1 MTGTESADR
10 VVRYTVENGF
20 ATLTLDSPH
29 NRNAISSALVTQLL
43 EGFDR
48 AGADP
53 GVRGV
58 VLTHTGNTFCAG
70 ADLKEA
76 VDADPAAAADI
87 RTQWMVRLL
96 RTILE
101 LPKPVLA
108 RVDGN
113 VRAGGMGLLAAC
125 DIAVAGRGS
134 SFALTEARL
143 GLAPFVISL
152 TLLPRIAARAADRYF
167 LTGERFD
174 ADTAE
179 RIGLITLAADDPEAA
194 IAGLLTELRQGAPQ
208 GLAESKRLTT
218 APILAEFD
226 RSAEELAQR
235 SGRFFGTPEVI
246 EGMTAFLQ
254 RRPPR
259 WATEDGAPPAASR
272 ANGDAASHGSTGA
285 AAPEAAAGRAAKP
298 NSAQ

>member
-1 MTGTESADR
+1 MTGTDPADR
-10 VVRYTVENGF
+10 VVNYVVEDGF
-20 ATLTLDSPH
+20 ATLTLDSPY
-29 NRNAISSALVTQLL
+29 NRNAISSRLVTELL
-43 EGFDR
+43 AGLDR
-48 AGADP
+48 AAADP
-53 GVRGV
+53 DVRGV

-101 LPKPVLA
+101 LPKPVVA
-108 RVDGN
+108 WVDGN

-152 TLLPRIAARAADRYF
+152 TLLPRISARDAGRYF
-167 LTGERFD
+167 LTGEKFD
-174 ADTAE
+174 AGTAE
-179 RIGLITLAADDPEAA
+179 RIGLITLAADDPAA
-194 IAGLLTELRQGAPQ
+194 AVAVLLAELRQGSPQ

-218 APILAEFD
+218 AAILAEFD
-226 RSAEELAQR
+226 RSADELAQR

-259 WATEDGAPPAASR
+259 WAA
-272 ANGDAASHGSTGA
+272 
-285 AAPEAAAGRAAKP
+285 EAADPATSV
-298 NSAQ
+298 SADHSPVPHSAE

>member
-1 MTGTESADR
+1 MTATDR
-10 VVRYTVENGF
+10 VVRYTVEDGF

-29 NRNAISSALVTQLL
+29 NRNAISSALVSQLL
-43 EGFDR
+43 DGLER
-48 AGADP
+48 AAGDES
-53 GVRGV
+53 VRGV

-76 VDADPAAAADI
+76 VAADPAAAADI
-87 RTQWMVRLL
+87 RTQWMVRVL
-96 RTILE
+96 RTIVE
-101 LPKPVLA
+101 LPKPVVA

-113 VRAGGMGLLAAC
+113 VRAGGMGLVAAC
-125 DIAVAGRGS
+125 DIAIAGRGS

-152 TLLPRIAARAADRYF
+152 TLLPKLTARAADRYF
-167 LTGERFD
+167 LTGEKFD

-179 RIGLITLAADDPEAA
+179 RIGLITLATDDPVAA
-194 IAGLLTELRQGAPQ
+194 TAGVLAELRQGSPQ

-218 APILAEFD
+218 APVLVEFD
-226 RSAEELAQR
+226 RSADELARR
-235 SGRFFGTPEVI
+235 SGRFFGTPEVV

-259 WATEDGAPPAASR
+259 WAAESAT
-272 ANGDAASHGSTGA
+272 GDT
-285 AAPEAAAGRAAKP
+285 AAPRESTDRAAESR
-298 NSAQ
+298 SAE

>member
-1 MTGTESADR
+1 MTRTDPADR
-10 VVRYTVENGF
+10 VVRYAVEEGF

-43 EGFDR
+43 EGFER
-48 AGADP
+48 ARGDGA
-53 GVRGV
+53 VRGV

-101 LPKPVLA
+101 LPKPVVA

-152 TLLPRIAARAADRYF
+152 TLLPKLTARAADRYF
-167 LTGERFD
+167 LTGEKFD

-179 RIGLITLAADDPEAA
+179 RIGLITLAADDPLTATT
-194 IAGLLTELRQGAPQ
+194 GLLAELRQGSPQ

-218 APILAEFD
+218 APVLAEFD
-226 RSAEELAQR
+226 RSAVELARR

-259 WATEDGAPPAASR
+259 WAAEPSGSPAEPATVGETPSAR
-272 ANGDAASHGSTGA
+272 EPADSAD
-285 AAPEAAAGRAAKP
+285 RAAHTR
-298 NSAQ
+298 SAE

>member
-1 MTGTESADR
+1 MTGADTADR
-10 VVRYTVENGF
+10 VVGYAVEDGF

-48 AGADP
+48 AAADP
-53 GVRGV
+53 AVRGV

-87 RTQWMVRLL
+87 RTQWMVRVL

-101 LPKPVLA
+101 LPKPVVA
-108 RVDGN
+108 RVEGN

-125 DIAVAGRGS
+125 DIAVAGRTS

-152 TLLPRIAARAADRYF
+152 TLLPKLTGRAAGRYF
-167 LTGERFD
+167 LTGEKFD

-179 RIGLITLAADDPEAA
+179 RIGLITVAADDPAA
-194 IAGLLTELRQGAPQ
+194 ATADLLTELRQGSPQ

-218 APILAEFD
+218 AALLAEFD
-226 RSAEELAQR
+226 RSADELAER

-259 WATEDGAPPAASR
+259 WAEPAASPGR
-272 ANGDAASHGSTGA
+272 ST
-285 AAPEAAAGRAAKP
+285 ETR
-298 NSAQ
+298 SAE

>member
-1 MTGTESADR
+1 MTGTDTAER
-10 VVRYTVENGF
+10 VVGYAVEDGF

-29 NRNAISSALVTQLL
+29 NRNAISARLVTELL
-43 EGFDR
+43 AGLDR
-48 AGADP
+48 AAADP
-53 GVRGV
+53 RVRGV

-76 VDADPAAAADI
+76 VAADPAAAADI

-96 RTILE
+96 RAILE
-101 LPKPVLA
+101 LPKPVIA
-108 RVDGN
+108 RVNGN

-125 DIAVAGRGS
+125 DIAVAGLAS

-152 TLLPRIAARAADRYF
+152 TLLPRMAPRAADRYF
-167 LTGERFD
+167 LTGEKFD

-179 RIGLITLAADDPEAA
+179 RIGLITLATSDPDARVAE
-194 IAGLLTELRQGAPQ
+194 LVDELRKGSPQ

-218 APILAEFD
+218 AGILAEFD
-226 RSAEELAQR
+226 RSADELAAR
-235 SGRFFGTPEVI
+235 SGSFFGTEEVI

-259 WATEDGAPPAASR
+259 WAVSAADTR
-272 ANGDAASHGSTGA
+272 
-285 AAPEAAAGRAAKP
+285 
-298 NSAQ
+298 SAE